1 MKYEKMKIENIFKKY
16 NDNYLKFEIVE
27 NKKSNRPDLHAFLF
41 LDDLFP
47 KERDIISSAS
57 HDIIWLDV
65 DSEEIETLTEL
76 QILELVRCGVMY
88 DEDSLCMVI

>member
-16 NDNYLKFEIVE
+16 NDNYLKFELVE

-88 DEDSLCMVI
+88 DEDSLCMFI